1 MPVSVPVNAGP
12 YGDGSILHA
21 SPQMGAHPSV
31 SPRPS
36 SSSGMLD
43 VTGNNGYPPG
53 KTAPR
58 PSYPVG
64 FSQPISTNWPPAIGS
79 VAEPFPPH
87 GPDSM
92 ARRLSFFPS
101 LGNGDSFGCGT
112 RRVSVSRFQQPNG
125 PQSLLSPLKTATPA
139 GCGTQRASTG
149 FSNRELFRHRLRNP
163 ANHMIN

>member
-92 ARRLSFFPS
+92 ARRLSF
-101 LGNGDSFGCGT
+101 
-112 RRVSVSRFQQPNG
+112 
-125 PQSLLSPLKTATPA
+125 SPLL
-139 GCGTQRASTG
+139 GTETHSVAEPDESRSVG
-149 FSNRELFRHRLRNP
+149 FSNQMDHSLCSHP
-163 ANHMIN
+163 